1 MDGTAIYPGTFDP
14 LTNGHTDL
22 ITRAARLFD
31 RVVVAVAENP
41 AKGTAFTLD
50 ERVALAREVLAPLDN
65 VEVQGFTTLLVDFA
79 REVGARVLVRGLRA
93 VSDFEYEFQLA
104 SMNRRLAPE
113 VETVFLTPDEQYGFV
128 SSSLVKEICRL
139 GGDVSSFVHPRVAVE
154 LERRL
159 R

>member
-65 VEVQGFTTLLVDFA
+65 VEVSGFTTLLVDFA
-79 REVGARVLVRGLRA
+79 RQVGARVLVRGLRA

-139 GGDVSSFVHPRVAVE
+139 GGDVSAFVHPRVAVE

>member
-22 ITRAARLFD
+22 IARAARLFE

-41 AKGTAFTLD
+41 AKGTTFTLA
-50 ERVALAREVLAPLDN
+50 ERVDLAREVLASLDN
-65 VEVQGFTTLLVDFA
+65 VEVRGFTSLLVDFA
-79 REVGARVLVRGLRA
+79 R
-93 VSDFEYEFQLA
+93 EFQLA

-139 GGDVSSFVHPRVAVE
+139 GGDVSAFVHPRVAVE